1 MNLTKKL
8 FLGLGLGIS
17 IAAYS
22 QSDYTVLTGAP
33 FLRISPDARAGGMG
47 DQGVATSTDAF
58 SQFWNAAKYPFAKN
72 TSGVGVNYTPY
83 MSKLTND
90 VFLLYGSFYTFLGDD
105 ERSTLSASIYYF
117 NMGEVNLSQYVGGV
131 VSDMGTT
138 KPNEFSLDVAYGLK
152 LTDNYSMAVTG
163 RFIRSDLGGSF
174 NSDNTLK
181 PANTFA
187 VDVSGYFRSPKHQS
201 IGDYEGR
208 VNAGWAV
215 QNLGP
220 RLDYTGDENSRSYL
234 PTMAR
239 LGVGYDLFIDDLNR
253 FSISGEASKLLVPG
267 PEVSDYDANGKP
279 IYTIPN
285 VGVMEG
291 IGKSFGNKKSIML
304 SGAAEYSY
312 DDAFAI
318 RAGYFTESPEQGAR
332 QYATV
337 GVGLKYQSFGLDLS
351 YLINMSKVNS
361 ALDNTLRFGLTWNI
375 GGETYNSQ
383 DY

>member
-8 FLGLGLGIS
+8 FLGLGLGMS
-17 IAAYS
+17 ITAYS

-47 DQGVATSTDAF
+47 DQGVATSTDVF
-58 SQFWNAAKYPFAKN
+58 SQFWNAAKYPFAN
-72 TSGVGVNYTPY
+72 TTSGVGVNYTPY

-90 VFLLYGSFYTFLGDD
+90 VFLLYGSGYTFLDD
-105 ERSTLSASIYYF
+105 EERSTLSASIYYF
-117 NMGEVNLSQYVGGV
+117 NMGQVDLTSLVGSDVVSGGV
-131 VSDMGTT
+131 T
-138 KPNEFSLDVAYGLK
+138 KPNEFSIDLAYGLK

-174 NSDNTLK
+174 NTDNTLK

-253 FSISGEASKLLVPG
+253 FSLSGEASKLLVPG
-267 PEVSDYDANGKP
+267 PEIVSYDANGKP
-279 IYTIPN
+279 EFGIPN

-291 IGKSFGNKKSIML
+291 VGKSFSNKKSIMF

-312 DDAFAI
+312 DNAFAI

-351 YLINMSKVNS
+351 YLINTSKVNS

>member
-8 FLGLGLGIS
+8 FLGLGLGMS

-47 DQGVATSTDAF
+47 DQGVATSTDVF

-117 NMGEVNLSQYVGGV
+117 NMGQVDLTSLVGNEVISG
-131 VSDMGTT
+131 GTT

-174 NSDNTLK
+174 NTDNTLK

-208 VNAGWAV
+208 VNGGWAI

-267 PEVSDYDANGKP
+267 PEISDHDANGKP

-291 IGKSFGNKKSIML
+291 IGKSFGNKKSIMF

-351 YLINMSKVNS
+351 YLVNMSKVNS

>member
-1 MNLTKKL
+1 MNFTKKL
-8 FLGLGLGIS
+8 FLGLGLGMS

-47 DQGVATSTDAF
+47 DQGVATSTDVF

-117 NMGEVNLSQYVGGV
+117 NMGQVDLTSLVGNEVISG
-131 VSDMGTT
+131 GTT
-138 KPNEFSLDVAYGLK
+138 KPNEFSIDVAYGLK
-152 LTDNYSMAVTG
+152 LSDYYSMAVTG

-174 NSDNTLK
+174 NSDNTLQ

-187 VDVSGYFRSPKHQS
+187 VDVSGYYRSPKHQS

-267 PEVSDYDANGKP
+267 PEIAEYDANGKP
-279 IYTIPN
+279 VFRIPN

-291 IGKSFGNKKSIML
+291 IGKSFGNKKSIMF

-351 YLINMSKVNS
+351 YLVNMSKVNS